1 MKKNSRNGNILL
13 KFILF
18 IIGMIIG
25 IVFILSIIETIL
37 EGLNPIWFVVIA
49 IVILVIWIASSYNKL
64 VHLSQKVNQSAGTID
79 VYLKQRF
86 DLIPNL
92 VETVKGY
99 ARYEE
104 SILEKITEIRAEYVN
119 NNNQSMSV
127 NAELNNRYN
136 QLLAVVENYPEL
148 KSNENFL
155 NLQKQLSKVE
165 SQLQAARRIYNS
177 DVTVYNT
184 KVHSVPSNI
193 IAGIFGFKEASL
205 FEIQANERENINI
218 NI

>member
-1 MKKNSRNGNILL
+1 MEGNNT
-13 KFILF
+13 FIKVFLAIFFTIF
-18 IIGMIIG
+18 IIAWIAPFMPIILP
-25 IVFILSIIETIL
+25 VLQE
-37 EGLNPIWFVVIA
+37 LNPIWYLVVA
-49 IVILVIWIASSYNKL
+49 IVILVIWIASSYNKF
-64 VHLSQKVNQSAGTID
+64 VHLAQKVNQSAGTID

-99 ARYEE
+99 AKYEE
-104 SILEKITEIRAEYVN
+104 NVIKKITELRTEYAN
-119 NNNQSMSV
+119 NNNANMAVS
-127 NAELNNRYN
+127 AELNNRYN

-148 KSNENFL
+148 KANESFL

-193 IAGIFGFKEASL
+193 IAGIFGFKPAAL
-205 FEIQANERENINI
+205 FEIQAHERENVNI

>member
-1 MKKNSRNGNILL
+1 MEENNTFIKVFLIIFFTI
-13 KFILF
+13 FILGWLIPF
-18 IIGMIIG
+18 VPIILPFLKSLSLIWWIVIIG
-25 IVFILSIIETIL
+25 
-37 EGLNPIWFVVIA
+37 VIA
-49 IVILVIWIASSYNKL
+49 LIWIMSTYNKF
-64 VHLSQKVNQSAGTID
+64 VHLSQKVTQSAGTID

-99 ARYEE
+99 AKYEE
-104 SILEKITEIRAEYVN
+104 NVIQKITELRAEYTN
-119 NNNQSMSV
+119 NNNTNMALS
-127 NAELNNRYN
+127 AELNNRYN

-148 KSNENFL
+148 KANESFL

-177 DVTVYNT
+177 DVTTYNT

-193 IAGIFGFKEASL
+193 IAGVFGFKPAAL
-205 FEIQANERENINI
+205 FEIAAHERENVNI

>member
-1 MKKNSRNGNILL
+1 MEGNNTFIKVFLSIFFTI
-13 KFILF
+13 FILAWVGPF
-18 IIGMIIG
+18 MPIILP
-25 IVFILSIIETIL
+25 FLQA
-37 EGLNPIWFVVIA
+37 LNPIWYIVIA
-49 IVILVIWIASSYNKL
+49 IVILVIWIASTYNKF
-64 VHLSQKVNQSAGTID
+64 VHLTQKVNQSAGTID

-99 ARYEE
+99 AKYEE
-104 SILEKITEIRAEYVN
+104 NVIEKITELRAEYAN
-119 NNNQSMSV
+119 NNNANMAVS
-127 NAELNNRYN
+127 AELNNRYN

-148 KSNENFL
+148 KANENFL

-177 DVTVYNT
+177 EVTVYNT
-184 KVHSVPSNI
+184 KVHSIPSNI
-193 IAGIFGFKEASL
+193 IAGIFGFKPASL
-205 FEIQANERENINI
+205 FEIQAHERENINI

>member
-1 MKKNSRNGNILL
+1 MEENNTVAKVIIVFVLITMMAPFIPILL
-13 KFILF
+13 PF
-18 IIGMIIG
+18 II
-25 IVFILSIIETIL
+25 T
-37 EGLNPIWFVVIA
+37 LNPIWFLVLA
-49 IVILVIWIASSYNKL
+49 IVILVIWIASSYNKF
-64 VHLSQKVNQSAGTID
+64 VHLAQKVNQSAGTID

-99 ARYEE
+99 AKYEE
-104 SILEKITEIRAEYVN
+104 NVIQKITELRAEYTN
-119 NNNQSMSV
+119 NNNANMAVS
-127 NAELNNRYN
+127 AELNNRYN

-148 KSNENFL
+148 KANESFL

-193 IAGIFGFKEASL
+193 IAGIFGFKPASL
-205 FEIQANERENINI
+205 FEIQVHERENVNI
-218 NI
+218 KI

>member
-1 MKKNSRNGNILL
+1 MEGNNTFVKVFLGI
-13 KFILF
+13 FFTIF
-18 IIGMIIG
+18 IISWVAPFMPIILP
-25 IVFILSIIETIL
+25 FLKA
-37 EGLNPIWFVVIA
+37 LNPIWYAVIAVVI
-49 IVILVIWIASSYNKL
+49 LSIWIASSYNKL
-64 VHLSQKVNQSAGTID
+64 VHLAQKVNQSAGTID

-99 ARYEE
+99 AKYEE
-104 SILEKITEIRAEYVN
+104 NVIQKITELRAEYTN
-119 NNNQSMSV
+119 NNNSNMSV
-127 NAELNNRYN
+127 SAELNNRYN

-148 KSNENFL
+148 KANESFL

-193 IAGIFGFKEASL
+193 IAGIFGFKPASL
-205 FEIQANERENINI
+205 FEIAAHERENVNI

>member
-1 MKKNSRNGNILL
+1 MEGNNTFVKVFLAIFFTIFICTWLVPILPIVIP
-13 KFILF
+13 FIK
-18 IIGMIIG
+18 
-25 IVFILSIIETIL
+25 
-37 EGLNPIWFVVIA
+37 GLNPIWFVVIA
-49 IVILVIWIASSYNKL
+49 VIILIIWIASSYNKL

-99 ARYEE
+99 AKYEE
-104 SILEKITEIRAEYVN
+104 KIAEIRAEYVN
-119 NNNQSMSV
+119 NNNQNMSV

-193 IAGIFGFKEASL
+193 IASIFGFKEASL
-205 FEIQANERENINI
+205 FEIQAHERENINI

>member
-1 MKKNSRNGNILL
+1 MEGNNTLMKIFLGI
-13 KFILF
+13 FFTIF
-18 IIGMIIG
+18 IISFGTPFVMMISP
-25 IVFILSIIETIL
+25 FLKE
-37 EGLNPIWFVVIA
+37 LNPIWYLVLA
-49 IVILVIWIASSYNKL
+49 IVILVIWLMSTYNKF
-64 VHLSQKVNQSAGTID
+64 VHLAQKVNQSAGTID

-99 ARYEE
+99 AKYEKE
-104 SILEKITEIRAEYVN
+104 VIEKITELRAEYTN
-119 NNNQSMSV
+119 NNNANMAVS
-127 NAELNNRYN
+127 AELNNRYN

-148 KSNENFL
+148 KANENFL

-193 IAGIFGFKEASL
+193 IAGIFGFKPASL
-205 FEIQANERENINI
+205 FEIQAHERENVNI

>member
-1 MKKNSRNGNILL
+1 MEGNNTFVKVFLAIFFTI
-13 KFILF
+13 FILAWVGPF
-18 IIGMIIG
+18 MPIILP
-25 IVFILSIIETIL
+25 FLKA
-37 EGLNPIWFVVIA
+37 LNPIWYLVVA
-49 IVILVIWIASSYNKL
+49 IVILIIWIMSSYNKF
-64 VHLSQKVNQSAGTID
+64 VHLVQKVNQSAGTID

-99 ARYEE
+99 AKYEE
-104 SILEKITEIRAEYVN
+104 NVIQKITELRAEYAN
-119 NNNQSMSV
+119 NNNANMSV
-127 NAELNNRYN
+127 SAELNNRYN

-148 KSNENFL
+148 KANESFL

-177 DVTVYNT
+177 DVTVCNT
-184 KVHSVPSNI
+184 KVHCIQSNI
-193 IAGIFGFKEASL
+193 IAGIFGFKPASL
-205 FEIQANERENINI
+205 FEIQAHERENVNI

>member
-1 MKKNSRNGNILL
+1 MEGNNT
-13 KFILF
+13 FIKVFLVIFFTIF
-18 IIGMIIG
+18 IIAWIGPFLPIILP
-25 IVFILSIIETIL
+25 FIKS
-37 EGLNPIWFVVIA
+37 LNPIWYLVIA
-49 IVILVIWIASSYNKL
+49 IVILVLWIMSSYNKF
-64 VHLSQKVNQSAGTID
+64 VHLAQKVNQSAGTID

-99 ARYEE
+99 AKYEE
-104 SILEKITEIRAEYVN
+104 NVIQKITELRAEYTN
-119 NNNQSMSV
+119 NNNANMAVS
-127 NAELNNRYN
+127 AELNNRYN
-136 QLLAVVENYPEL
+136 QLLAIVENYPEL
-148 KSNENFL
+148 KANESFL

-177 DVTVYNT
+177 DVTLYNT

-193 IAGIFGFKEASL
+193 IAGIFGFKPASL
-205 FEIQANERENINI
+205 FEIAAHERENVNI

>member
-1 MKKNSRNGNILL
+1 MEGNNT
-13 KFILF
+13 FIKVFL
-18 IIGMIIG
+18 IIFFTI
-25 IVFILSIIETIL
+25 FILSWASPFVMMAAPFLKE
-37 EGLNPIWFVVIA
+37 LNPIWYLVLA
-49 IVILVIWIASSYNKL
+49 IIILVIWIAASYNKFI
-64 VHLSQKVNQSAGTID
+64 HLAQKVNQSAGTID

-99 ARYEE
+99 AKYEE
-104 SILEKITEIRAEYVN
+104 NILEKIAELRTEYAN
-119 NNNQSMSV
+119 NNNQDMGLS
-127 NAELNNRYN
+127 AELNNRYN

-148 KSNENFL
+148 KANENFL

-193 IAGIFGFKEASL
+193 IAGIFGFKPASL
-205 FEIQANERENINI
+205 FEIAAHERDNVNIKI
-218 NI
+218 

>member
-1 MKKNSRNGNILL
+1 MESNNTFMKVFLAI
-13 KFILF
+13 FFTIF
-18 IIGMIIG
+18 IISFVGPFLPIILP
-25 IVFILSIIETIL
+25 FIKS
-37 EGLNPIWFVVIA
+37 LNPIWWLVLA
-49 IVILVIWIASSYNKL
+49 IVILVIWIMSSYNKF
-64 VHLSQKVNQSAGTID
+64 VHLAQKVNQSAGTID

-99 ARYEE
+99 AKYEE
-104 SILEKITEIRAEYVN
+104 SVLEKITRLREEYRAN
-119 NNNQSMSV
+119 NNANMSV
-127 NAELNNRYN
+127 SAELNDRYN

-148 KSNENFL
+148 KANENFL

-165 SQLQAARRIYNS
+165 SQIQAARRIYNS

-205 FEIQANERENINI
+205 FEIQAHERENINI

>member
-1 MKKNSRNGNILL
+1 MEGNNTFVKVFLAIFFTI
-13 KFILF
+13 FICTWLMPF
-18 IIGMIIG
+18 LSV
-25 IVFILSIIETIL
+25 IVPFLQN
-37 EGLNPIWFVVIA
+37 LNPIWFVVIA
-49 IVILVIWIASSYNKL
+49 IGILVIWIASSYNKL

-99 ARYEE
+99 AKYEE

-119 NNNQSMSV
+119 NNNQNMSV

-205 FEIQANERENINI
+205 FEIQAHERENINI

>member
-1 MKKNSRNGNILL
+1 MEGNNTFVKVFLSI
-13 KFILF
+13 FFTIF
-18 IIGMIIG
+18 IIAWVGPFMPII
-25 IVFILSIIETIL
+25 IPFLQE
-37 EGLNPIWFVVIA
+37 LNPIWYLVVA
-49 IVILVIWIASSYNKL
+49 IVILVIWIASSYNKF
-64 VHLSQKVNQSAGTID
+64 VHLAQKVNQSAGTID

-99 ARYEE
+99 AKYEE
-104 SILEKITEIRAEYVN
+104 NVIQKITELRAEYAN
-119 NNNQSMSV
+119 NNNANMAVS
-127 NAELNNRYN
+127 AELNNRYN

-148 KSNENFL
+148 KANESFL

-177 DVTVYNT
+177 EVTVYNT

-193 IAGIFGFKEASL
+193 IAGIFGFKPASL
-205 FEIQANERENINI
+205 FEIAAHERENVNI